1 MNDEQGFFFAVRKF
15 RRQDIVAQ
23 FGNVRIQVGA
33 FFAQPPAD
41 NKSAADKRKGQ
52 SNVFNRKN
60 FLMAII
66 RYERSGARY
75 AARKRKDGKDKKER
89 AKVKKS
95 FLNTVDF
102 SAKK

>member
-33 FFAQPPAD
+33 FFRTPAGR
-41 NKSAADKRKGQ
+41 KSAADKRKGQ
-52 SNVFNRKN
+52 SIVFNRKN

-66 RYERSGARY
+66 RYERSGA
-75 AARKRKDGKDKKER
+75 
-89 AKVKKS
+89 
-95 FLNTVDF
+95 
-102 SAKK
+102 